1 MISETWF
8 CVCMTQ
14 LSHLGPSVPH
24 SLIFCTLKYTKMK
37 KNIQNP
43 VSIKLSLIRTL
54 PSSLIICCLWF
65 LLYCNSR
72 AEQLADTAWPIQ
84 YLLVDLSWKKSV
96 LDLVGQSERQ
106 IAQFSVRPQRAE
118 PSLWIPTSPPHLVS
132 PASLL
137 PFCSHLLSC
146 YSAFPLFSWF
156 RKVLEAIGCLHLC
169 LSLTAPYSP
178 LSRSQGLWW
187 PSLPLG
193 HCSVV
198 ILVSSRLSISLDSMY
213 FLFCIILNSFLLDND
228 FHHTHSF
235 VFPVLEMQLNPSI
248 RRKVLCCVF
257 RSRRELKKICWMKG

>member
-1 MISETWF
+1 MKKVSSWFSWSEWETNSPVLSATSESWA
-8 CVCMTQ
+8 VTVD
-14 LSHLGPSVPH
+14 SHLS
-24 SLIFCTLKYTKMK
+24 
-37 KNIQNP
+37 
-43 VSIKLSLIRTL
+43 
-54 PSSLIICCLWF
+54 
-65 LLYCNSR
+65 
-72 AEQLADTAWPIQ
+72 
-84 YLLVDLSWKKSV
+84 
-96 LDLVGQSERQ
+96 
-106 IAQFSVRPQRAE
+106 
-118 PSLWIPTSPPHLVS
+118 PTSRLSRFS
-132 PASLL
+132 PA
-137 PFCSHLLSC
+137 FLLSC

-178 LSRSQGLWW
+178 LSCSQGLWW